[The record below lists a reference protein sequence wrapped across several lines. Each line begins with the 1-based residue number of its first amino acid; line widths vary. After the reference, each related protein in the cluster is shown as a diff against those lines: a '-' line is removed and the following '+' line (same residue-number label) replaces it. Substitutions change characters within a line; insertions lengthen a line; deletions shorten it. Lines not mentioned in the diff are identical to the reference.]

1 MYATDKRT
9 GFSNE
14 GFRVRRLNP
23 DGSYPAVDNHLGF
36 AGTVDLSTILATA
49 KLAYRWD
56 GKGAFTEVTIDLTA
70 AGAVPAATTVAE
82 VVTALNLVTGFSG
95 ALLASTDTTTGR
107 LKIANAVAVVGKV
120 DLELK
125 GDIAKVLG
133 FGQSGDAGAIG
144 TAWVECY
151 DDSGA
156 VGLPKVLKD
165 KEEIE
170 QESGQGK
177 IDTMIIDAI
186 NKGYNPSLALVDE
199 RYDLKECIDGGT
211 YDETAKSYTPRTTDQ
226 PYAPLCALEVFV
238 AKYGKGSSHRGDA
251 VGYKQY
257 KIPKMTGYETD
268 LTHEVKAWASY
279 GFECSATE
287 WVDGS
292 GVKHPAC
299 TEHELTVAEA
309 IAIGVTA

>member
-1 MYATDKRT
+1 MYAVDKRT

-23 DGSYPAVDNHLGF
+23 DGSYPDVDNQLGF
-36 AGTVDLSTILATA
+36 AGTVDLTNAVATD

-56 GKGAFTEVTIDLTA
+56 GKGDFTEVTLDLTA
-70 AGAVPAATTVAE
+70 VGTDHIATVAE
-82 VVTALNLVTGFSG
+82 VVTAINLVVGFSD
-95 ALLASTDTTTGR
+95 ALLASADSVTGR
-107 LKIANAVAVVGKV
+107 LKIANAVAVTGKT

-125 GDIAKVLG
+125 GTIAKLLG
-133 FGQSGDAGAIG
+133 FGQSGDASAIG
-144 TAWVECY
+144 TAWIECY

-170 QESGQGK
+170 QESGHGN

-199 RYDLKECIDGGT
+199 RYDLKECIDGGV
-211 YDETAKSYTPRTTDQ
+211 YDETAKSYTPRTTDE

-257 KIPKMTGYETD
+257 KIAKMTGIETD
-268 LTHEVKAWASY
+268 VTHEVKAWASY
-279 GFECSATE
+279 GFDCAATE
-287 WVDGS
+287 WVDS
-292 GVKHPAC
+292 TSKKHPAC

-309 IAIGVTA
+309 ISLGITV